1 MAEVRINP
9 DDPTADPTA
18 DVEMGGDDD
27 VVEVGETGGAEGAED
42 AEGEEPETVGED
54 EAPKPAR
61 RVTFV
66 ESVYLNAPS
75 REYQHADAH

>member
-18 DVEMGGDDD
+18 DVDMGGDDD
-27 VVEVGETGGAEGAED
+27 VVEVGETGVAEGAE
-42 AEGEEPETVGED
+42 GQEPETVGEE
-54 EAPKPAR
+54 EAPKPTT

-66 ESVYLNAPS
+66 ESVYLKGSN
-75 REYQHADAH
+75 H